1 MMMFLMDFKEAIFGN
16 LFVVLVLLA
25 IAMDTFLG
33 ALRAFKYHKWN
44 SSVGI
49 DGGLRKVA
57 MLGSVFFLVL
67 VDMLLNLNVLGWVG
81 EEMQR
86 NLSVIGVT
94 NLGIAEFFCLFYI
107 MYEATSIMKN
117 MLLCGLPCPKGLKEK
132 LAHWLQEMT
141 EETNVDVVA
150 IVEGKTPVKEG

>member
-1 MMMFLMDFKEAIFGN
+1 MMVFLMDFKEAIFGN

-150 IVEGKTPVKEG
+150 IVEGKHR

>member
-1 MMMFLMDFKEAIFGN
+1 MMVFLMDFKEAIFGN

-132 LAHWLQEMT
+132 LAHWLAEMT

-150 IVEGKTPVKEG
+150 IVEGKTPVKEE

>member
-1 MMMFLMDFKEAIFGN
+1 MMVFLMDFKEAIFGN

-117 MLLCGLPCPKGLKEK
+117 MLLCGLPCPKGMKEK

-150 IVEGKTPVKEG
+150 IVEGKTPVKEE

>member
-1 MMMFLMDFKEAIFGN
+1 MVFLMDFKEAIFGN

-132 LAHWLQEMT
+132 LAHWLAEMT

-150 IVEGKTPVKEG
+150 IVEGKTPVKEE

>member
-1 MMMFLMDFKEAIFGN
+1 MVFLMDFKEAIFGN

-33 ALRAFKYHKWN
+33 ALRALKYHKWN

-117 MLLCGLPCPKGLKEK
+117 MLLCGLPCPRGLKEK
-132 LAHWLQEMT
+132 LAHWLADMT
-141 EETNVDVVA
+141 EETNMDVVA
-150 IVEGKTPVKEG
+150 IVEGKTPVKEE

>member
-1 MMMFLMDFKEAIFGN
+1 MVFLMDFKEAIFGN

-33 ALRAFKYHKWN
+33 ELRAFKYHKWN

-150 IVEGKTPVKEG
+150 IVEGKTPVKEE

>member
-1 MMMFLMDFKEAIFGN
+1 MMVFLMDFKEAIFGN

-150 IVEGKTPVKEG
+150 IVEGKTPVKE

>member
-1 MMMFLMDFKEAIFGN
+1 MMVFLMDFKEAIFGN

-150 IVEGKTPVKEG
+150 IVESKTPVKEE

>member
-1 MMMFLMDFKEAIFGN
+1 MMVFLMDFKEAIFGN

-150 IVEGKTPVKEG
+150 IVEGKTPVKEE

>member
-1 MMMFLMDFKEAIFGN
+1 MMVFLIDFKEAIFGN

-150 IVEGKTPVKEG
+150 IVESKTPVKEE

>member
-1 MMMFLMDFKEAIFGN
+1 MMVFLMDFKKAIFGN

-132 LAHWLQEMT
+132 LAHWLAEMT

-150 IVEGKTPVKEG
+150 IVEGKTPVKEE

>member
-1 MMMFLMDFKEAIFGN
+1 MMVFLMDFKEAIFGN

-81 EEMQR
+81 EEMQS

-150 IVEGKTPVKEG
+150 IVESKTPVKEE

>member
-1 MMMFLMDFKEAIFGN
+1 MMVFLLDFKEAIFGN

-107 MYEATSIMKN
+107 MYEATSILKN
-117 MLLCGLPCPKGLKEK
+117 MLLCGLPCPRGLKEK

-150 IVEGKTPVKEG
+150 IVEGKAPVKEE

>member
-1 MMMFLMDFKEAIFGN
+1 MVFLMDFKEAIFGN

-141 EETNVDVVA
+141 EETNIDVVA
-150 IVEGKTPVKEG
+150 VVEGQELTKE

>member
-150 IVEGKTPVKEG
+150 IVEGKTPVKEE

>member
-150 IVEGKTPVKEG
+150 IVESKTPVKEE

>member
-1 MMMFLMDFKEAIFGN
+1 MVFLMDFKEAIFGN

-25 IAMDTFLG
+25 IAMDTFWG

-150 IVEGKTPVKEG
+150 IVEGKTPVKEE

>member
-1 MMMFLMDFKEAIFGN
+1 MMVFLMDFKEAIFGN

-86 NLSVIGVT
+86 NLFVIGVT

-150 IVEGKTPVKEG
+150 IVEGKTPVKEE

>member
-1 MMMFLMDFKEAIFGN
+1 MMVFLMDFKEAIFGN
-16 LFVVLVLLA
+16 LFVVLVILA

-132 LAHWLQEMT
+132 LAHWLADMT
-141 EETNVDVVA
+141 EETNMDVVA
-150 IVEGKTPVKEG
+150 IVEGKTPVKEE

>member
-1 MMMFLMDFKEAIFGN
+1 MMVFLMDFKEAIFGN

-141 EETNVDVVA
+141 EETNLDVVA
-150 IVEGKTPVKEG
+150 IVEGKTPVKEE

>member
-1 MMMFLMDFKEAIFGN
+1 MVFLIDFKEAIFGN

-57 MLGSVFFLVL
+57 MLGSVFFLIL

-86 NLSVIGVT
+86 SLAVIGVT

-107 MYEATSIMKN
+107 LYESTSIMKN
-117 MLLCGLPCPKGLKEK
+117 MLLCGLPCPRGLKEK

-150 IVEGKTPVKEG
+150 IVEGKTPVKEE

>member
-1 MMMFLMDFKEAIFGN
+1 MMVFLIDFKEAIFGN
-16 LFVVLVLLA
+16 LFVMLVLLA

-57 MLGSVFFLVL
+57 MLGSVFFLIL

-81 EEMQR
+81 VEMQR
-86 NLSVIGVT
+86 SLAVIGVT

-107 MYEATSIMKN
+107 LYESTSIMKN
-117 MLLCGLPCPKGLKEK
+117 MLLCGLPCPRGLKEK
-132 LAHWLQEMT
+132 LAHWLADMT
-141 EETNVDVVA
+141 EETNMDVVA
-150 IVEGKTPVKEG
+150 IVEKNAPVKEG

>member
-1 MMMFLMDFKEAIFGN
+1 MMVFLMDFKEAIFGN

-33 ALRAFKYHKWN
+33 ALRAFKYQKWN

-49 DGGLRKVA
+49 VGGLRKVA

-86 NLSVIGVT
+86 SLAVIVVT
-94 NLGIAEFFCLFYI
+94 NQR
-107 MYEATSIMKN
+107 S
-117 MLLCGLPCPKGLKEK
+117 
-132 LAHWLQEMT
+132 AH
-141 EETNVDVVA
+141 V
-150 IVEGKTPVKEG
+150 

>member
-1 MMMFLMDFKEAIFGN
+1 MMVFLMDFKEAIFGN

-150 IVEGKTPVKEG
+150 IVEGKTPVKEK